1 MSISDKNSI
10 NGIFISLSLHLVVA
24 GAFFYVSVSK
34 SVLKEESPKPL
45 SISLSSFELPV
56 VQIPQESQPPKEVV
70 QKQEVKKVVS
80 KPVEKKIKKATI
92 QSEIVQ
98 STALVHE
105 APLQETLKSTHERV
119 AQESAQDK
127 FEVEKE
133 TMPDN
138 VVQSIELSQEE
149 YAKTNFQSI
158 RDMVLVNLKYPHAA
172 KRMGL
177 QGMAEVLLT
186 IDTNGKL
193 LHVTL
198 QKSSGHDV
206 LDKSA
211 LSAAGKL
218 CGKALPT
225 PQKVS
230 IVTLPI
236 YFALN

>member
-24 GAFFYVSVSK
+24 GAFFYVSGSK
-34 SVLKEESPKPL
+34 SVLKEEPPKLL

-56 VQIPQESQPPKEVV
+56 AQIAQESQLPKKIV

-80 KPVEKKIKKATI
+80 KPIEKNIEKTTI
-92 QSEIVQ
+92 QSKTTQSIVP
-98 STALVHE
+98 VHE
-105 APLQETLKSTHERV
+105 APVQETLKSTHETLV
-119 AQESAQDK
+119 QESTQEK

-133 TMPDN
+133 TMSDN
-138 VVQSIELSQEE
+138 VAQSIELSQEE

-218 CGKALPT
+218 CSKALPT

-230 IVTLPI
+230 MVTLPI